1 MLGISCNSLGVA
13 LFLLAMMICAVS
25 EVARYYTKHFVFVVM
40 SAIWAT
46 WPIPLMFFR
55 IRDWRNALIPA
66 WGARFVA
73 KLIGINYQ
81 IRGKENIV
89 QNSGAVVMI
98 NHQSNLDLCV
108 LAELWPVLENCTVIS
123 KKQVLYF
130 GTFGLAS
137 WLWGTIFID
146 RVKKEEAQ
154 NTVNSTADIIRA
166 RKAKV
171 LLYPEG
177 KRHGGSAL
185 LPFKKGGFHVAID
198 SQTPIQP
205 VVVSRYY
212 FINAKSKKFDSGTSF
227 ITILPAIPTEGLT
240 KADLPR
246 LVEETYAVM
255 NKVYQESTQ
264 EALSRHM
271 DSLKLD

>member
-1 MLGISCNSLGVA
+1 MLGMSCNSLGIA
-13 LFLLAMMICAVS
+13 LFLLSVVLCAIS
-25 EVARYYTKHFVFVVM
+25 ECARYYIKHTVFVIS

-46 WPIPLMFFR
+46 WPIPLMFAR
-55 IRDWRNALIPA
+55 IRDWKNALIPA
-66 WGARFVA
+66 FGCRLTA
-73 KLIGINYQ
+73 KLIGLNYQ
-81 IRGKENIV
+81 LRGKENIV
-89 QNSGAVVMI
+89 KDEGAIVLI

-108 LAELWPVLENCTVIS
+108 LAELWPVLERCTVIS

-146 RVKKEEAQ
+146 RVKKQEAQ
-154 NTVNSTADIIRA
+154 ETVNSTAEIIRE

-171 LLYPEG
+171 LMYPEG
-177 KRHGGSAL
+177 KRHTGSNL

-212 FINAKSKKFDSGTSF
+212 FINDKLKKFDSGTSF
-227 ITILPAIPTEGLT
+227 ITILPAIPTKGMT
-240 KADLPR
+240 KADLPK
-246 LVEETYAVM
+246 LIDQTYEQM
-255 NKVYQESTQ
+255 NKVFKESTQ
-264 EALSRHM
+264 EALENHM
-271 DSLKLD
+271 QSLKLD

>member
-1 MLGISCNSLGVA
+1 MLGMSCSSIGVA
-13 LFLLAMMICAVS
+13 LFLLSVVICAIS
-25 EVARYYTKHFVFVVM
+25 EVARYHTKHFVFVAIA
-40 SAIWAT
+40 AIWAT
-46 WPIPLMFFR
+46 WPIPLMFLR
-55 IRDWRNALIPA
+55 MRDWRNALIPA
-66 WGARFVA
+66 WGARMAA

-89 QNSGAVVMI
+89 KDVGAVVMI

-108 LAELWPVLENCTVIS
+108 LAELWPVLKNCTVIS
-123 KKQVLYF
+123 KKQVLYL
-130 GTFGLAS
+130 GTFGLGS

-154 NTVNSTADIIRA
+154 TTVNSTAEIIKE

-171 LLYPEG
+171 LIYPEG
-177 KRHGGSAL
+177 KRHGGSSL

-212 FINAKSKKFDSGTSF
+212 FINSKQKKFDSGTSY
-227 ITILPAIPTEGLT
+227 ITILPAISTKGMT
-240 KADLPR
+240 KADLPQ
-246 LVEETYAVM
+246 LIEKTYQTM

-264 EALSRHM
+264 EALANHM
-271 DSLKLD
+271 ESLKLD

>member
-1 MLGISCNSLGVA
+1 MLEMSCSSIGVA
-13 LFLLAMMICAVS
+13 LFFLAVMICAIS
-25 EVARYYTKHFVFVVM
+25 EVARYHTKHFVFVVI

-55 IRDWRNALIPA
+55 VRDWRNALIPA
-66 WGARFVA
+66 WGARQAA
-73 KLIGINYQ
+73 KVIGINYQ
-81 IRGKENIV
+81 VRGKENIV
-89 QNSGAVVMI
+89 KDSGAVVLI

-108 LAELWPVLENCTVIS
+108 LAELWPILQRCTVIS

-154 NTVNSTADIIRA
+154 STVNSTAEIIKR

-171 LLYPEG
+171 LMYPEG
-177 KRHGGSAL
+177 KRHTGSSL

-212 FINAKSKKFDSGTSF
+212 FINDKLKKFDSGTSY
-227 ITILPAIPTEGLT
+227 ITILPPIPTKGLT
-240 KADLPR
+240 KADLPQ
-246 LVEETYAVM
+246 LIEQTYQVM

-264 EALSRHM
+264 EALESHM
-271 DSLKLD
+271 ESLKLD